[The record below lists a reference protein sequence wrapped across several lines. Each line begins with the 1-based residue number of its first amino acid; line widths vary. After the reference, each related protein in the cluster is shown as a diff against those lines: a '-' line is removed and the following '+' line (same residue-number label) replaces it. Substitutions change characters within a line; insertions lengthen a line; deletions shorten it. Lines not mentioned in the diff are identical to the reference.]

1 MKLNYKGEDLSTEGR
16 FINYINAINED
27 IMIHNASEDYD
38 KQKLYN
44 LGYLLR
50 RYRLIMA
57 RNKRAVFMAE
67 NKCLQCVYYQKLN
80 RKCFA
85 NCKCLL
91 DER

>member
-1 MKLNYKGEDLSTEGR
+1 MKLNYKDEDLSTEGR
-16 FINYINAINED
+16 FISYINSLNEE
-27 IMIHNASEDYD
+27 IMRRNASESHD

-57 RNKRAVFMAE
+57 RNKRAIFMAE
-67 NKCLQCVYYQKLN
+67 NKCLQCVYYQRLN

-85 NCKCLL
+85 NCKCHL
-91 DER
+91 D